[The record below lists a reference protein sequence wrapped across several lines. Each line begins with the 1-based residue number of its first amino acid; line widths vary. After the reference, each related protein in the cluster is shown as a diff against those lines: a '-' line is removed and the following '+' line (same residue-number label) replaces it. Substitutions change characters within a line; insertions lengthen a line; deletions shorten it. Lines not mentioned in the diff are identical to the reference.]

1 MSDIYATL
9 ARHLDHLPTGF
20 PSTESGVEMRILRRL
35 FTPEE
40 AETATLL
47 TMMPEPAAG
56 IAQRSGRKVSDL
68 ADRLESMAARGLIFR
83 LSKGG
88 TLLYSAAQFVIGIWE
103 YHLNDLDEALIRDV
117 NEYMPTLMKHSWLG
131 TKTKQLRVVPVAQSV
146 SAEMGV
152 MPFEAAEAIID
163 RQSKIVV
170 SPCICRKEQK
180 MIGKGCDKPME
191 ACFSFGGA
199 AFYYEQNGLGREI
212 DKAEALEILKAGV
225 DAGLV
230 LQPGN
235 QQKSVNICM
244 CCGCC
249 CGVLKNL
256 KIMDRPARVVHSNYY
271 AQVDEAAC
279 TGCET
284 CMDRCQMDAISMTEI
299 AQVNLERCIGCGL
312 CVTECPTD
320 AMTLK
325 RKAAEAH
332 YVPPRNVVETYM
344 NIAHERG
351 LI

>member
-1 MSDIYATL
+1 MSDIYEKL

-35 FTPEE
+35 FTPQE
-40 AETATLL
+40 AELATLL

-56 IAQRSGRKVSDL
+56 IAERTGREADGL
-68 ADRLESMAARGLIFR
+68 ADRLEAMAGKGLIFR
-83 LSKGG
+83 LSKSG
-88 TLLYSAAQFVIGIWE
+88 TVLYSAAQFVIGIWE
-103 YHLNDLDEALIRDV
+103 YHLNDLDEDLIRDV
-117 NEYMPTLMKHSWLG
+117 NEYMPTLMKQSWLG

-152 MPFEAAEAIID
+152 MPFEAAEAIIN

-199 AFYYEQNGLGREI
+199 AFYYEHNGLGREI
-212 DKAEALEILKAGV
+212 DQAEALEILKAGI

-235 QQKSVNICM
+235 QQKAVNICM

-256 KIMDRPARVVHSNYY
+256 KTMDTPARVVHSNYY
-271 AQVDEAAC
+271 AQVDEKAC
-279 TGCET
+279 TGCEA
-284 CMDRCQMDAISMTEI
+284 CLARCQVDAITMAEI
-299 AQVNLERCIGCGL
+299 AQVNLDRCIGCGL

-325 RKAAEAH
+325 QKAAEAH